1 MIYKQD
7 TMSTYKKILTMP
19 LRLSIVVLLMGML
32 MKVLEW
38 PMASQVM
45 FVSFAVIG
53 ILYVFRFFKKT
64 SRHFVDY
71 VKMVLVFFWTTNGIF
86 RIMDFPYTILFQV
99 IIAISFVLWFILEGT
114 AYFLDDDRKV
124 KNSTNQLIWNFV
136 MVAGTLAIIVG
147 SILKILNWEFAIHL
161 LTLGIVILAAY
172 ILKDVFKADKIA
184 GEDRNNEEFQ
194 L

>member
-1 MIYKQD
+1 
-7 TMSTYKKILTMP
+7 MP

-32 MKVLEW
+32 MKILEW
-38 PMASQVM
+38 PMAKEIM
-45 FVSFAVIG
+45 FIAFAAIG

-64 SRHFVDY
+64 TRHFVDY

-114 AYFLDDDRKV
+114 AYFLDDDRKA
-124 KNSTNQLIWNFV
+124 KNTTNQLIWNFA

-147 SILKILNWEFAIHL
+147 SILKILNWEFALPL
-161 LTLGIVILAAY
+161 LILGIVILAAY
-172 ILKDVFKADKIA
+172 ILKDVFKVDKIA
-184 GEDRNNEEFQ
+184 GEDRNNEEYQ

>member
-1 MIYKQD
+1 
-7 TMSTYKKILTMP
+7 MSTYKKILTMP

-38 PMASQVM
+38 PMANQVM
-45 FVSFAVIG
+45 FLSFAVIG
-53 ILYVFRFFKKT
+53 ILYIFRFLKKT

-99 IIAISFVLWFILEGT
+99 VIAISFVLWFILEGT
-114 AYFLDDDRKV
+114 AYFLDDDRKA
-124 KNSTNQLIWNFV
+124 KNTTNQLIWNFT

-147 SILKILNWEFAIHL
+147 SILKILNWEFALPL
-161 LTLGIVILAAY
+161 LILGIVILAAY
-172 ILKDVFKADKIA
+172 ILKDAFKADKMA

>member
-1 MIYKQD
+1 
-7 TMSTYKKILTMP
+7 MSTYKKILTMP

-38 PMASQVM
+38 PMAKEVM
-45 FVSFAVIG
+45 FVSFTVIG
-53 ILYVFRFFKKT
+53 ILYIFRFFKKT
-64 SRHFVDY
+64 SRYFVDY

-114 AYFLDDDRKV
+114 AYFLDEDRKV

-136 MVAGTLAIIVG
+136 MVAGTLAIIIG
-147 SILKILNWEFAIHL
+147 SILKILNWEFAVHL

-172 ILKDVFKADKIA
+172 ILKDVFKADKIT

>member
-1 MIYKQD
+1 MIHKQD
-7 TMSTYKKILTMP
+7 VMSTYRKILTMP
-19 LRLSIVVLLMGML
+19 LRVAIVVLLLGML

-38 PMASQVM
+38 PMATQVM
-45 FVSFAVIG
+45 FVSFTVIG
-53 ILYVFRFFKKT
+53 VLYVIRFLKKT

-71 VKMVLVFFWTTNGIF
+71 VKLVLVFFWTTNGIF

-114 AYFLDDDRKV
+114 AYFLDEDRRA
-124 KNSTNQLIWNFV
+124 KNSTKQLIWNFA

-147 SILKILNWEFAIHL
+147 SILKILNWDFALPL
-161 LTLGIVILAAY
+161 LICGIVILAAY
-172 ILKDVFKADKIA
+172 ILKDVFVANKIA
-184 GEDRNNEEFQ
+184 SEDQNNEEFQ

>member
-1 MIYKQD
+1 
-7 TMSTYKKILTMP
+7 MSTYKKILTMP
-19 LRLSIVVLLMGML
+19 LRLAIVVLLIGML

-38 PMASQVM
+38 PMATQLM
-45 FVSFAVIG
+45 FVSFTAIG
-53 ILYVFRFFKKT
+53 ILYIFRFFKKT

-99 IIAISFVLWFILEGT
+99 IIAISFVLWFVLEGT
-114 AYFLDDDRKV
+114 AYFLDEDRRA
-124 KNSTNQLIWNFV
+124 KNSTKQLIWNFA

-147 SILKILNWEFAIHL
+147 SILKILNWEFALPIL
-161 LTLGIVILAAY
+161 ICGIVILAAY
-172 ILKDVFKADKIA
+172 ILKDVFVAEKISS
-184 GEDRNNEEFQ
+184 EDRNNEEFQ

>member
-1 MIYKQD
+1 
-7 TMSTYKKILTMP
+7 MSTYKKILTMP
-19 LRLSIVVLLMGML
+19 LRLSIVVLLLGML
-32 MKVLEW
+32 MKILEW
-38 PMASQVM
+38 PMAKQVM
-45 FVSFAVIG
+45 LVSFAVIG
-53 ILYVFRFFKKT
+53 ILYVIRFLKKA

-86 RIMDFPYTILFQV
+86 RIMDFPYTVLFQV

-114 AYFLDDDRKV
+114 AYFLDDDRKA
-124 KNSTNQLIWNFV
+124 KNTTNQLIWNFA

-147 SILKILNWEFAIHL
+147 SILKILNWEFALPL
-161 LTLGIVILAAY
+161 LIGGIVILAAY
-172 ILKDVFKADKIA
+172 ILKDVFKVDEIA

>member
-1 MIYKQD
+1 
-7 TMSTYKKILTMP
+7 MSTYKKILTLP

-32 MKVLEW
+32 MKVLGW
-38 PMASQVM
+38 PMAKQIM
-45 FVSFAVIG
+45 FVSFAAIG

-86 RIMDFPYTILFQV
+86 NIMDFPYTVMFQV

-114 AYFLDDDRKV
+114 AYFLDDDRKA
-124 KNSTNQLIWNFV
+124 KNSTKQLMWNFA

-147 SILKILNWEFAIHL
+147 SILKILNWEFALPL

-172 ILKDVFKADKIA
+172 ILKDVFVANKIA
-184 GEDRNNEEFQ
+184 GEDRNNEELQ

>member
-1 MIYKQD
+1 
-7 TMSTYKKILTMP
+7 MSTYKKILTMP
-19 LRLSIVVLLMGML
+19 LRLSIVVLLLGML
-32 MKVLEW
+32 MKILEW
-38 PMASQVM
+38 PMAKQVM
-45 FVSFAVIG
+45 LVSFAVIG
-53 ILYVFRFFKKT
+53 ILYVFRFLKKA

-114 AYFLDDDRKV
+114 AYFLDDDRKA
-124 KNSTNQLIWNFV
+124 KNTTNQLIWNFA

-147 SILKILNWEFAIHL
+147 SILKILNWEFALPL
-161 LTLGIVILAAY
+161 LIVGIVILAAY
-172 ILKDVFKADKIA
+172 ILKDVFKVDKIA

>member
-1 MIYKQD
+1 
-7 TMSTYKKILTMP
+7 MSTYKKILTMP
-19 LRLSIVVLLMGML
+19 LRLAIVVLLMGML

-38 PMASQVM
+38 PMATQLM

-53 ILYVFRFFKKT
+53 ILYVFRFLKKT

-71 VKMVLVFFWTTNGIF
+71 VKVVLVFFWTTNGIF

-114 AYFLDDDRKV
+114 AYFLDEDRRA
-124 KNSTNQLIWNFV
+124 KNSTKQLIWNFA

-147 SILKILNWEFAIHL
+147 SILKILNWEFALPL
-161 LTLGIVILAAY
+161 LVCGIVILAAY
-172 ILKDVFKADKIA
+172 ILKDVFVADKIA
-184 GEDRNNEEFQ
+184 NEDRNNEEFQ